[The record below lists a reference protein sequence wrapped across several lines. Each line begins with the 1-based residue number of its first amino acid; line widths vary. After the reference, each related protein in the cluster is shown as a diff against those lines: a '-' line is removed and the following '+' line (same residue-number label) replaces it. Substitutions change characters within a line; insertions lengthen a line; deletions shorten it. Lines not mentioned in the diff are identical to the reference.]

1 MADYYPLISRAVAGL
16 EKNTGEARRTLYERA
31 RTALVDQLRGATPS
45 LSESDITRERLALEE
60 AIRKVEAESARRMR
74 FETPKPDAPPTRSS
88 DGSARRREE
97 RGRDAERPRNERGR
111 DAERPRD
118 LDREREADRDQD
130 RGAGAAPRRDRNP
143 VTSAIT
149 RGNDQPNARGET
161 SRGAP
166 REPPEPPS
174 HRPAVT
180 DEGLKGFRDV
190 VAEADRLG
198 GAAAMASRSARRTF
212 QAVPSPTPEFE
223 RMEPRAEPEGM
234 RPPTRPNPPNP
245 LASTSSPMLLE
256 PAVNFDDARPATP
269 RQRPPVPSLEEE
281 EEERRPSLMAYAGYF
296 KMGIA
301 AVIVLAFG
309 LTIFWQRHTIA
320 DAAGVIM
327 SMFRSSPATQTARD
341 PTPAR
346 LKIPDRILPGGQQPN
361 PGTQASLPGGQPAAP
376 VAQRVVL
383 YEEDAND
390 TAGQRFVG
398 SAIWR
403 TETVTPAPGMS
414 PEIAVRADVEIPERR
429 IAVTW
434 SLRRNTDQAL
444 PASHTI
450 EIMFTIPADF
460 PHGGISNVPGL
471 LMKQAEQTRGVPLSG
486 LAVKV
491 TTGFFLIGL
500 SAVES
505 DVQRNMQL
513 LKERSWFDIPIVY
526 ADGKRA
532 ILAIEKGTPGERAFN
547 TAFSTW
553 VSKK

>member
-74 FETPKPDAPPTRSS
+74 FETPKPDVAAARSNDS
-88 DGSARRREE
+88 TARRREE
-97 RGRDAERPRNERGR
+97 RPREREAERSRSPERERGREDGDRTRDAER
-111 DAERPRD
+111 DANV
-118 LDREREADRDQD
+118 D
-130 RGAGAAPRRDRNP
+130 RGNGAPRRDRNP
-143 VTSAIT
+143 VTTAIT
-149 RGNDQPNARGET
+149 RGNEQPAARTET
-161 SRGAP
+161 PRGSP
-166 REPPEPPS
+166 RERPDRPS
-174 HRPAVT
+174 VT

-212 QAVPSPTPEFE
+212 QAVPSPTPEFD
-223 RMEPRAEPEGM
+223 RMEPRVEPETP
-234 RPPTRPNPPNP
+234 RPTPRPSPNP
-245 LASTSSPMLLE
+245 LAMSSSPMLLE

-269 RQRPPVPSLEEE
+269 RSRPPIPSLDEEE
-281 EEERRPSLMAYAGYF
+281 QEERPSLLAQYGSYL

-301 AVIVLAFG
+301 AVILLAIG

-320 DAAGVIM
+320 EAGRVVA
-327 SMFRSSPATQTARD
+327 SMFRSSPQTQTARD
-341 PTPAR
+341 TQPTR
-346 LKIPDRILPGGQQPN
+346 STKIPDRVLPGSQQQAN
-361 PGTQASLPGGQPAAP
+361 TGTQANLPGGQPAAP

-403 TETVTPAPGMS
+403 TETVTPAPGLS

-500 SAVES
+500 SAVDS

-553 VSKK
+553 VSRK